1 MLGRVYNKTIKICP
15 RARRKRLYGI
25 RIWPSYGGGVSGAG
39 DHIAYAIIIII
50 IIVYHIIILLC
61 CCNHHHH
68 HRRRRYYHTF
78 IPLVFIIFFST
89 YKKFTR
95 DKKSHFYTIY
105 DIIIIYV
112 GNARSLQLPWYISYI
127 ILYM

>member
-61 CCNHHHH
+61 CCNHH
-68 HRRRRYYHTF
+68 RRRRYYLTF
-78 IPLVFIIFFST
+78 IPLVFIIFFLHT
-89 YKKFTR
+89 KNLHAIKNRIFIQ
-95 DKKSHFYTIY
+95 YT
-105 DIIIIYV
+105 
-112 GNARSLQLPWYISYI
+112 L
-127 ILYM
+127 